1 MGLTYCGPWIIISTK
16 VHEYDF
22 RERRIHMPFARVLRK
37 GQMTLPKKIRDVL
50 NVSEGDVVDFEVSGS
65 TVIMKPKVL
74 VEKEESAFFANLHR
88 MHDKIGNVDPAI
100 IEKAIEEAIRDV
112 RKQHRGKKK

>member
-1 MGLTYCGPWIIISTK
+1 
-16 VHEYDF
+16 
-22 RERRIHMPFARVLRK
+22 MPFARILRK

-50 NVSEGDVVDFEVSGS
+50 NVSEGDIVDFQISGS

-74 VEKEESAFFANLHR
+74 VEKEETAFSANLHR
-88 MHDKIGNVDPAI
+88 MHEKIGDVDPAI